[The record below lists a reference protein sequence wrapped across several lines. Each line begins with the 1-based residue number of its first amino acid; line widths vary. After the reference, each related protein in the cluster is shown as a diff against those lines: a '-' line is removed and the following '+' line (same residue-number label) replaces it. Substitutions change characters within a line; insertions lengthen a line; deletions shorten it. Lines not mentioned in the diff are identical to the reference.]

1 MVSLAFALQRAGN
14 TMNNTID
21 DAEYI
26 INLIT
31 FIVIFQC
38 VINPCHSHSIVNE
51 PFSLFNIN
59 GLLVGYSENT
69 MKNTM
74 VRKSFKMLETIAY

>member
-1 MVSLAFALQRAGN
+1 MTDLIPADASQYQTLPASAG
-14 TMNNTID
+14 
-21 DAEYI
+21 
-26 INLIT
+26 
-31 FIVIFQC
+31 
-38 VINPCHSHSIVNE
+38 HSHSMGNE

-74 VRKSFKMLETIAY
+74 VRNSWQ